1 MNIYKFK
8 NVRFDKKY
16 KKFKNEYLDYISDD
30 DIDLIRIWRNNQ
42 IRVLRQNKRIS
53 KTEQKNYFYKVV
65 RKETKKNKPNLILFS
80 IKKNE
85 KTIGYCGLVHIS
97 WLNKHAEIS
106 FLLDHKL
113 KEREKNYKP
122 IMLRSFNKLFQIGFN
137 KLNLKKLT
145 TETFAYRKDH
155 INIYK
160 ILGMKQEGVLKKQ
173 YKKSNKL
180 IDSILHA
187 KFK

>member
-8 NVRFDKKY
+8 NIRLGNKHKKL
-16 KKFKNEYLDYISDD
+16 KNEYLYYISHE

-42 IRVLRQNKRIS
+42 IKILRQNKPIS
-53 KTEQKNYFYKVV
+53 KIEQKNYFYKIV
-65 RKETKKNKPNLILFS
+65 RKETKKNKPKLILFA
-80 IKKNE
+80 IKKRE

-113 KEREKNYKP
+113 KERKKNYKP

-137 KLNLKKLT
+137 RLNLKKLS
-145 TETFAYRKDH
+145 TETFTYRKDH
-155 INIYK
+155 IKIYK
-160 ILGMKQEGVLKKQ
+160 TLGMKQEGILRKQ